1 MSSSQEFR
9 SRVACR
15 ERLIGIFVKTID
27 HSVIEILGHR
37 TGVDFVVLDLEH
49 ASASP
54 ERIDSCIL
62 AARAVSLPLLVRVP
76 SATSEYVAHT
86 LDMGASGILF
96 PRISTHVEAANAVGK
111 MRFRGGERGFS
122 LSHRAGYFGRLSP
135 QQFVE
140 ANDHNLLAAV
150 QIEDPEAG
158 EASLSVCELNFT
170 SDEGLSALEGLEPSE
185 WLDTGQTDLALAQ
198 LSFHLSQASR
208 ANERPQRPPLK
219 PSALTS

>member
-1 MSSSQEFR
+1 MSSSKEFR
-9 SRVACR
+9 SRVARR

-62 AARAVSLPLLVRVP
+62 AARAASLPLLVRVP

-96 PRISTHVEAANAVGK
+96 PRISTHVEAAQCCGQNAVS
-111 MRFRGGERGFS
+111 RRRAWIFAFS
-122 LSHRAGYFGRLSP
+122 QSWLFWA
-135 QQFVE
+135 
-140 ANDHNLLAAV
+140 
-150 QIEDPEAG
+150 IESTAI
-158 EASLSVCELNFT
+158 
-170 SDEGLSALEGLEPSE
+170 
-185 WLDTGQTDLALAQ
+185 
-198 LSFHLSQASR
+198 R
-208 ANERPQRPPLK
+208 
-219 PSALTS
+219 